1 MWAMARILV
10 VEDEESI
17 RRALDKRL
25 RKLGHEVVTAQ
36 DGVEGLQVL
45 GSQAF
50 DLLITDFRMPR
61 MDGLELLR
69 NVKERPEKLP
79 VIMITGTSTENPE
92 VFIERGAQAY
102 LLKPIAR
109 EDLEA
114 TLTRVLSLPPKP

>member
-1 MWAMARILV
+1 MARILV

-36 DGVEGLQVL
+36 DGVEGLQAL
-45 GSQAF
+45 GAQPF
-50 DLLITDFRMPR
+50 DLLISDFRMPR

-69 NVKERPEKLP
+69 NVKERFQALP
-79 VIMITGTSTENPE
+79 VIMITGTSTEDPE
-92 VFIERGAQAY
+92 VFIESGAKAY

-114 TLTRVLSLPPKP
+114 TLTRVLPLPSTP